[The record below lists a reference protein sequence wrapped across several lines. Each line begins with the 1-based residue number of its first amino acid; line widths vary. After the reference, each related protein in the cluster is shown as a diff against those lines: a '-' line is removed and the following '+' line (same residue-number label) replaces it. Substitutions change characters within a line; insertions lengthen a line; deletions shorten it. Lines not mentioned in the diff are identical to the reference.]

1 MERKSTLTSIKNGI
15 LTLTIN
21 RPEKLNALSQAT
33 VLEISEVVDEIYN
46 NDEIKGAIITG
57 SGEKAFVAGA
67 DISEFVGFTPA
78 EGKMLG
84 ERGQFLFDRIERSP
98 KVIIAAVNGFAL
110 GGGCELAM
118 CCHFRVAAENAMFGQ
133 PEVNLGI
140 VPGYGGTQRMAQHTG
155 KGMAMELLLTGS
167 MIDAERAKS
176 IGLVNH
182 IVTQEE
188 LIPFSETILS
198 RIISKSPMA
207 VAKTIKSINAGYDDG
222 VDGYKEEIK
231 NFSESF
237 DTGDF
242 LEGTSAFLEK
252 RKPDFTKGK
261 SN

>member
-1 MERKSTLTSIKNGI
+1 M
-15 LTLTIN
+15 
-21 RPEKLNALSQAT
+21 
-33 VLEISEVVDEIYN
+33 
-46 NDEIKGAIITG
+46 
-57 SGEKAFVAGA
+57 
-67 DISEFVGFTPA
+67 
-78 EGKMLG
+78 
-84 ERGQFLFDRIERSP
+84 
-98 KVIIAAVNGFAL
+98 